1 MLFDTS
7 YNYNP
12 TIRMF
17 IFPTYTYTIYVIVW
31 ADKKRINKG

>member
-12 TIRMF
+12 TIRMLT
-17 IFPTYTYTIYVIVW
+17 FPTYTIYVIVW
-31 ADKKRINKG
+31 ANKKRINKG